1 MHELS
6 IAMSIVEMAQEEAE
20 RRGTRRCWRSIS
32 GLGSYRAW

>member
-20 RRGTRRCWRSIS
+20 RQATRMCMRCIF
-32 GLGSYRAW
+32 AWDACPAS

>member
-20 RRGTRRCWRSIS
+20 RRGGAQVQAVSAWD
-32 GLGSYRAW
+32 SYPAS